1 VTRAHLVALIV
12 GAAMVA
18 AACRGVVATPPERG
32 YDGRAHVEYV
42 EILRGGGRLPTERE
56 TYEYSTPPAYPWLAV
71 QAQRVADTVGVLPR
85 WRAGQALSV
94 LWLVG
99 ELAVAFA
106 LARELAP
113 GRPRL
118 AAAAVAATAAVPIV
132 LRLGVMLHPESQA
145 AALLGLALFLFVRAS
160 RRGWPLAA
168 AAAIGV
174 VLGLAAVTRQ
184 TAAIVIVAVAAVAL
198 CARAFRFA
206 AVAAVALAVVAGP
219 WWGYQGVRYGNP
231 LESNLNRPGYVLHGG
246 LPRSYYVS
254 APIRALVVHP
264 YRPRFANQLLP
275 QFYAD
280 LWSDWFGGQHDAWE
294 HPSHGARIFASMQSV
309 TAFPLTVFAIGAV
322 FGLGV
327 HALRRVVGGRARE
340 IDAALSVFLVVVVA
354 SWIAFFVQVTRFPQV
369 GGDPIKSSYM
379 LYLAP
384 VFAVGAVL
392 AGARLWECG
401 RAWRFALA
409 GAAALYAASYV
420 GFVVTS
426 Y

>member
-1 VTRAHLVALIV
+1 
-12 GAAMVA
+12 
-18 AACRGVVATPPERG
+18 
-32 YDGRAHVEYV
+32 V
-42 EILRGGGRLPTERE
+42 EILRGGGRLPSEEE

-71 QAQRVADTVGVLPR
+71 QAQRVADAVGVLPN

-106 LARELAP
+106 LAREVAP
-113 GRPRL
+113 GRPWL

-145 AALLGLALFLFVRAS
+145 AALLGLALLLFVRAS
-160 RRGWPLAA
+160 RRGWPLAG

-174 VLGLAAVTRQ
+174 VLGLAAATRQ

-198 CARAFRFA
+198 YARAFRFA
-206 AVAAVALAVVAGP
+206 AVAAVGLAVVAGP

-254 APIRALVVHP
+254 APIGDLVVHP

-294 HPSHGARIFASMQSV
+294 HPSRGARVFASIQSV

-322 FGLGV
+322 FVLGV
-327 HALRRVVGGRARE
+327 RALRRLAGGRARE
-340 IDAALSVFLVVVVA
+340 VDVALGLFVVVVAA
-354 SWIAFFVQVTRFPQV
+354 SWIAFFVEVTRFPQV

-384 VFAVGAVL
+384 VFAVCAVL
-392 AGARLWECG
+392 LGGDLRQRG
-401 RAWRFALA
+401 RAWRVALAA
-409 GAAALYAASYV
+409 GAALYLLSYV
-420 GFVVTS
+420 GFVATS
-426 Y
+426 WS